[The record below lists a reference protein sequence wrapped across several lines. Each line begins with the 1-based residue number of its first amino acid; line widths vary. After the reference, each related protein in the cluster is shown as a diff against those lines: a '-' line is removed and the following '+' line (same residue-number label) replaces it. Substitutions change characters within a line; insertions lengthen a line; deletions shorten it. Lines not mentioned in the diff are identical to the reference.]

1 MTNQTKNDTVIPAL
15 TNDQIRRSQ
24 EITAERDLVRPR
36 AARAFYAARENK
48 VVIVLKNHAELHIPI
63 GQIQGLSQATP
74 QQLDKMQLTTS
85 GNAVH
90 WEELD
95 VQMSI
100 EGLAAGVFGTQQWMR
115 QLKDADA
122 MASAAA
128 SHFGRLGG
136 KARTPAKKA
145 AARTNGKMGGRPRRK
160 TEIA

>member
-1 MTNQTKNDTVIPAL
+1 MTQHTKNHTATPQITDA
-15 TNDQIRRSQ
+15 QIRRSR
-24 EITAERDLVRPR
+24 ELTAERDLVRPR
-36 AARAFYAARENK
+36 AARAFYAVGENK
-48 VVIVLKNHAELHIPI
+48 IVIVLKNHAELHIPI
-63 GQIQGLSQATP
+63 KNIQGLQQATP
-74 QQLDKMQLTTS
+74 QQLGKMQLTTS

-100 EGLAAGVFGTQQWMR
+100 EGLAVGVFGTQQWMR
-115 QLKDADA
+115 QLKDVDA

-145 AARTNGKMGGRPRRK
+145 AARANGKMGGRPRRK
-160 TEIA
+160 TEVA